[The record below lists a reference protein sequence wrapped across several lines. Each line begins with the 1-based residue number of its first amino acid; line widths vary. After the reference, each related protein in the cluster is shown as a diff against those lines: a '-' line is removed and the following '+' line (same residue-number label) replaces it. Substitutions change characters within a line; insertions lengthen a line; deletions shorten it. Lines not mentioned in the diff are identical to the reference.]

1 MGSVTVTSRTADN
14 MEERVSRLEEA
25 IIDIRKEL
33 KDRAIA
39 DANIEKQMELMQ
51 GMLNMVQ
58 EDTSGL
64 RNDMLKLIA
73 ENMEKTRQDMSMI
86 IQMTTTNNQTNTKE
100 NTSFYQKV
108 IFVCVATLITI
119 VLAYFG
125 LKGLVGMPDTIST
138 SMIGGFTLWM

>member
-1 MGSVTVTSRTADN
+1 MATVNVKQMDN
-14 MEERVSRLEEA
+14 SMEERVCRLEEA

-39 DANIEKQMELMQ
+39 DANIERQMELLQ
-51 GMLNMVQ
+51 SMLNMVQ

-86 IQMTTTNNQTNTKE
+86 VQMTTTNNQNNTKE

-108 IFVCVATLITI
+108 IFVCVATLVTI

-125 LKGLVGMPDTIST
+125 LKGLVGMPDNMNI
-138 SMIGGFTLWM
+138 SMIGGTTLWI